1 MKTILVTGASG
12 FLGSRIVKI
21 LIARKYK
28 VIGIDPR
35 PSEVVD
41 KNYQHINDVVSDESL
56 SLIKYD
62 ISSIIHTASVLPYGN
77 RKSDFVKN
85 NVGSAQIIADFALK
99 KDSFVVEVSSSS
111 VYGKP
116 LEIPVKPTTPT
127 SPLDDYAFSKLK
139 CETIFQEKLAID
151 KISIVRPRTIL
162 GADRGGIFNI
172 LFKLIK
178 SNLPIPLPNSGNQEI
193 QFVNVLDLARLCVY
207 LAENNISGV
216 WPAAA
221 PKVLPLREHLLEL
234 SNSTG
239 YKIRYIPMNPKLF
252 NIVGKLLFKIKLT
265 DFSPWHFGAFPFD
278 NYFSTEWKPSD
289 FEYEFDCAQTFRH
302 TWESFYGSSDFA
314 KSNKI
319 SFGKVLK

>member
-1 MKTILVTGASG
+1 MQTILVTGASG
-12 FLGSRIVKI
+12 FLGSKIVKI
-21 LIARKYK
+21 LISRRYK
-28 VIGIDPR
+28 VIGIDPH
-35 PSEVVD
+35 PSEVND
-41 KNYQHINDVVSDESL
+41 KNYQHIIDVVSNESL
-56 SLIKYD
+56 SLINND

-85 NVGSAQIIADFALK
+85 NVGSAQIIADFAFK

-127 SPLDDYAFSKLK
+127 SPLDDYALSKLK
-139 CETIFQEKLAID
+139 CESIFQEKLPID

-178 SNLPIPLPNSGNQEI
+178 RNIPIPLPNSGNQEI

-221 PKVLPLREHLLEL
+221 PNVSPLREHLLEL
-234 SNSTG
+234 SIGTG
-239 YKIRYIPMNPKLF
+239 CKIRYIPINPKLF
-252 NIVGKLLFKIKLT
+252 NIFGKMLYKIRVT
-265 DFSPWHFGAFPFD
+265 AFSPWHFGAFPFD
-278 NYFSTEWKPSD
+278 NYFSAEWKPAN
-289 FEYEFDCAQTFRH
+289 FEYEYDCAQTFRQ
-302 TWESFYGSSDFA
+302 TWESFYKSSHYV

-319 SFGKVLK
+319 NFGKVLK